1 MLINKIKGLKLIK
14 PIEVEVKMSKVYTV
28 DCPELNLHGSGA
40 TRKQAIADFVF
51 SVIDLYE
58 DYDISDLDD
67 ENGNREK
74 FLAYFE

>member
-14 PIEVEVKMSKVYTV
+14 PIEVIVDKTYTV

-40 TRKQAIADFVF
+40 TRKQAIADFIF
-51 SVIDLYE
+51 GVIDLYE
-58 DYDISDLDD
+58 DYDMSDLTD
-67 ENGNREK
+67 NGDREK